1 MTRFSPDYKKKKK
14 GKYQQHTAG
23 SSSDM
28 KHSTLHI
35 TGYSAS
41 HPASI
46 LNVPHVSL
54 LLSQKHS
61 AMTNLSK
68 NTN

>member
-1 MTRFSPDYKKKKK
+1 MTRFSPDYKKKK
-14 GKYQQHTAG
+14 GKHQQHTAG

-41 HPASI
+41 HPAI
-46 LNVPHVSL
+46 LNVPHAL
-54 LLSQKHS
+54 LLSQKHGV
-61 AMTNLSK
+61 TNLSK